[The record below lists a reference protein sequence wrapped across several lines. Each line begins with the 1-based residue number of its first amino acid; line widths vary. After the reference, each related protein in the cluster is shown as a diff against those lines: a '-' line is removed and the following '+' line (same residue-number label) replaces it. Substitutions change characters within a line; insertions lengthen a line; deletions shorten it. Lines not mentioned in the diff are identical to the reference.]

1 MAKYSKP
8 AGAAYSIVTLLKM
21 AVASFVAAF
30 GFNKFLLRNSITPG
44 GFSGISAVVE
54 LSTGFSAGLFGII
67 LNLPFF
73 LLSRRRMDKRFF
85 LFSVAGTLMYSGAL
99 ELVKLIPVEITM
111 QNSLL
116 YALAGGIMLGAGFG
130 YIVRIG
136 YSTGGSELL
145 ATLINKR
152 LPAVKIGGVTAAINA
167 LVIVLNAVFV
177 GKNLELII
185 LSAVTM
191 FLSSKM
197 IDLLVDGFKAAKAYY
212 IISGNFDELSEKIMG
227 ELNRSC
233 TVFTGEGSRLRTKQ
247 RMLMCIV
254 TNSEV
259 ARLRYLVLRVDSHA
273 FMFSTSVK
281 EAYGTGFAENKP
293 PIRLPKLHI
302 SKKTPNIKREI
313 KINK

>member
-1 MAKYSKP
+1 
-8 AGAAYSIVTLLKM
+8 
-21 AVASFVAAF
+21 
-30 GFNKFLLRNSITPG
+30 
-44 GFSGISAVVE
+44 
-54 LSTGFSAGLFGII
+54 
-67 LNLPFF
+67 
-73 LLSRRRMDKRFF
+73 MDKRFF
-85 LFSVAGTLMYSGAL
+85 LFSLAGMLIYSGAL
-99 ELVKLIPVEITM
+99 ELVKFIPIEITM

-116 YALAGGIMLGAGFG
+116 YALAGGIMLGTGFG

-152 LPAVKIGGVTAAINA
+152 LPAVKIGAVTATINA
-167 LVIVLNAVFV
+167 LVIILNAVFV
-177 GKNLELII
+177 GKNLELVI

-191 FLSSKM
+191 FMSSKM

-212 IISGNFDELSEKIMG
+212 IISGSFDELSEKIMA

-233 TVFTGEGSRLRTKQ
+233 TVFTGEGSRLRTEQ

-259 ARLRYLVLRVDSHA
+259 ARLRYIVLRVDRHA

-293 PIRLPKLHI
+293 PIRLPKLRLAQ
-302 SKKTPNIKREI
+302 KTPNIKREI
-313 KINK
+313 KINR